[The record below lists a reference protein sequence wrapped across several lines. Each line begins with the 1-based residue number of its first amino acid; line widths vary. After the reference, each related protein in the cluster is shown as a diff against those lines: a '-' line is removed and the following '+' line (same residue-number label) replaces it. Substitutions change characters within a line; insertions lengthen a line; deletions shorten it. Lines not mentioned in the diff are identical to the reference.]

1 MGYIGNSTSASYTS
15 LDKQTI
21 TGDGGASYTLTH
33 AVANE
38 QEIEVFVNNVRQEPG
53 IAYTV
58 SDTALTMTG
67 NVASTDDFYIVY
79 QGKALQSVV
88 PPDNSITNAKLA
100 SGAVT
105 AAKVDSTLHLST
117 IKDST
122 GTNTAISINSD
133 GVVYNPQKP
142 FVSVQFDGT
151 LAYLAHAANDA
162 IKFSAVHSGDST
174 LYNTTT
180 YKFTCPVDGIYLTT
194 YQLLIQT
201 ATDWGIELYKNN
213 TRINIAYESGRG
225 NASTDVVSC
234 SAGDELYWKTISALS
249 YYQGTGASRYSW
261 GSYALIG

>member
-21 TGDGGASYTLTH
+21 TGNGGANYTLTH

-53 IAYTV
+53 VAYTV
-58 SDTALTMTG
+58 LGTALTMTG

-88 PPDNSITNAKLA
+88 PLDNSITNAKLA
-100 SGAVT
+100 SGA
-105 AAKVDSTLHLST
+105 AAANLGSSVNLST
-117 IKDST
+117 IKDSS

-151 LAYLAHAANDA
+151 LSYLAHAANDA
-162 IKFSAVHSGDST
+162 IKFSVVHSGDAS
-174 LYNTTT
+174 LYDTTT
-180 YKFTCPVDGIYLTT
+180 YKFTCPVDGIYLAT
-194 YQLLIQT
+194 YQLLVAS
-201 ATDWGIELYKNN
+201 ATDFGAQLFKNS
-213 TRINIAYESGRG
+213 TAINLAYNSGRG
-225 NASTDVVSC
+225 NTSTDVVSC
-234 SAGDELYWKTISALS
+234 SAGDELYWTSITAQS
-249 YYQGTGASRYSW
+249 YYQGTGSSRYSW

>member
-21 TGDGGASYTLTH
+21 TGNGGASYTLTH

-53 IAYTV
+53 VAYTV
-58 SDTALTMTG
+58 SGTALTMTG
-67 NVASTDDFYIVY
+67 NVTSTDDFYIVY

-100 SGAVT
+100 SGA
-105 AAKVDSTLHLST
+105 AAANLGSSINLST
-117 IKDST
+117 IKDSS

-142 FVSVQFDGT
+142 FVSVQMDGS
-151 LAYLAHAANDA
+151 LGYLAHAAGDVV
-162 IKFSAVHSGDST
+162 KFSAVYSGDAS

-180 YKFTCPVDGIYLTT
+180 YKFTCPVDGIYLAT
-194 YQLLIQT
+194 YQVIIAS
-201 ATDWGIELYKNN
+201 ATDYAISLYKNN
-213 TRINIAYESGRG
+213 TRINIGFESGRG
-225 NASTDVVSC
+225 NGNTDVVSC
-234 SAGDELYWKTISALS
+234 SAGDELYWVSYSALA
-249 YYQGTGASRYSW
+249 YYQGTGDSRYSW